1 MPVLG
6 NNEIEQ
12 LHQGIERTS
21 SVFLDLIGSD
31 QPKTER
37 DRESK
42 NCENMEMDLFDISQ
56 LQTQTNSESTKR

>member
-12 LHQGIERTS
+12 LHQGVERTS

-31 QPKTER
+31 QTKTER
-37 DRESK
+37 DREFK
-42 NCENMEMDLFDISQ
+42 NSENMETDLFDVSQ
-56 LQTQTNSESTKR
+56 L